1 VPEQAAVRIPD
12 LKAFAEATRD
22 DGLTDVFLLGM
33 GGSSLCAEVLRD
45 VPSPRSSDVRMTV
58 LDTTDERAIR
68 AATERMSPARSLF
81 VVASKSGTTIEA
93 LSLEKHFRALMK
105 DAVGANLGRHFVAIT
120 DPGTPLVALAEKHR
134 YRHTFLNPPDIGGRY
149 SALSLFGLVPAAL
162 LGLDLD
168 RMLTG
173 AREMADAC
181 RANDEQNP
189 GLALGAFIAESAA
202 AGRDKLTLLL
212 TPALEPLGA
221 WIEQL
226 VAESTGKDGRGVL
239 PVVGEPAG
247 KVAEYGPD
255 RAFVGVFSPEEET
268 LPGVLSEFKRA
279 GHAAFRIDA
288 SAEALGLE
296 FFRWEF
302 ATAVAGAAL
311 GVNPFDEPNVRDA
324 KQRTQAQLD
333 RRRTR
338 GSFSIMPPFEQGKG
352 YSRRESRRAD
362 DGTPP
367 KAGRYIAIL
376 DYLPADPR
384 RTEMVGRLR
393 AALRR
398 RAGTA
403 TTHGLGPRYLHS
415 TGQYHKGG
423 PNSGVFLM
431 MTAADPGVTPI
442 PGTDFSFSTLKQAQ
456 ALGDFEALA
465 ASGRH
470 VVHYHIDDP
479 LSDYAQELERVL
491 RSFG

>member
-1 VPEQAAVRIPD
+1 LAPEVYSELAGSRSGAIAVRILDSTDPAAVRS
-12 LKAFAEATRD
+12 AAEWAD
-22 DGLTDVFLLGM
+22 P
-33 GGSSLCAEVLRD
+33 AE
-45 VPSPRSSDVRMTV
+45 T
-58 LDTTDERAIR
+58 
-68 AATERMSPARSLF
+68 LF
-81 VVASKSGTTIEA
+81 IVASKSGGTIEVRSFEA
-93 LSLEKHFRALMK
+93 YFWELARAQLGSRVGEHFI
-105 DAVGANLGRHFVAIT
+105 AIT
-120 DPGTPLVALAEKHR
+120 DEATALARLAAEKGYLR
-134 YRHTFLNPPDIGGRY
+134 TFTNPGDIGGRF

-239 PVVGEPAG
+239 PVVGEPVG